1 MKNMFPR
8 FLNKFENSCMKK
20 TLTKFAGGIK
30 LKVRW
35 KVRDND
41 EITKGTID
49 QVLTQCQG
57 Y

>member
-1 MKNMFPR
+1 MKNMFPKS
-8 FLNKFENSCMKK
+8 LNKFENSCMEK

-49 QVLTQCQG
+49 
-57 Y
+57 

>member
-1 MKNMFPR
+1 M
-8 FLNKFENSCMKK
+8 EK

-49 QVLTQCQG
+49 
-57 Y
+57 